1 MSVPATTERN
11 ADTDRIEVE
20 RVMDTDNE
28 SASKDLKN
36 RA

>member
-28 SASKDLKN
+28 SALKDLKN